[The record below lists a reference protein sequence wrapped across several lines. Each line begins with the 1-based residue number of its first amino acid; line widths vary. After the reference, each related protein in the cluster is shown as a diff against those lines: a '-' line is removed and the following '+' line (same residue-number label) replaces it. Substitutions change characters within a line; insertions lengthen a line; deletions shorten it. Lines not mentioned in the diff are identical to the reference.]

1 MKNIY
6 FIIVSLFIIFYI
18 FVSIRKNKLSI
29 TNSFIWVVFCVALL
43 LLAIFPKSLDWLAT
57 LLGIDYPPALFLTIA
72 VVILFVLNFIYS
84 KKIEDLN
91 KKLIHLA
98 QEVSILKEDKK

>member
-6 FIIVSLFIIFYI
+6 FIIVALFIILYI
-18 FVSIRKNKLSI
+18 FLSIRKNKLSI
-29 TNSFIWVVFCVALL
+29 TNSFIWFVFCVALL

-72 VVILFVLNFIYS
+72 VVIIFVLNFIYS

-98 QEVSILKEDKK
+98 QEVSILKEEKK

>member
-57 LLGIDYPPALFLTIA
+57 LLGIAIIHTAFNVACVVLLVPFSSLLHIFPPVLDVHALLLLVQEA
-72 VVILFVLNFIYS
+72 V
-84 KKIEDLN
+84 
-91 KKLIHLA
+91 A
-98 QEVSILKEDKK
+98 CR